1 MQWDSRGA
9 LLGPVNASTTAS
21 ANCPPPSPSPPPP
34 ATALST
40 IMIPQLVKADFDDPV
55 SLREAFK
62 GCDAV
67 FGVTD
72 FWVACGGDGDRELQQ
87 GGWAAGAARRPRL
100 TGAGA
105 LSSLPV
111 ACCSSSCCCCCCWW
125 PGFAAS
131 PPPPMHEP

>member
-1 MQWDSRGA
+1 
-9 LLGPVNASTTAS
+9 
-21 ANCPPPSPSPPPP
+21 
-34 ATALST
+34 
-40 IMIPQLVKADFDDPV
+40 MIPQLVKADFDDPV

-87 GGWAAGAARRPRL
+87 GGWAAGAAAAPADRR
-100 TGAGA
+100 GA